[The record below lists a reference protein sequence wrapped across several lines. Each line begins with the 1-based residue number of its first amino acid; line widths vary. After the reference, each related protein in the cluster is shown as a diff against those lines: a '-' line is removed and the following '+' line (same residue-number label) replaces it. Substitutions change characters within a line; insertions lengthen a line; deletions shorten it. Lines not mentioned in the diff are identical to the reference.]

1 MALEVIGAGFGRNA
15 TNSLRRALEEL
26 GFGPCHH
33 MFEISENEGL
43 LPEWEAIVKGESR
56 NWDAAFAG
64 YRSQVDWPGATYW
77 RELAEYYPDAKI
89 VLSVRPVE
97 GWYASFEK
105 TIVPYIENR
114 GKHDTPYRNRQS
126 EMVHELIGRQTF
138 GDRLRDRDYVMSIY
152 EAHTAEVQASVP
164 PDKLLTYEV
173 GTGWEPLCAFL
184 GVEVPDTEYPNTN
197 STKDFQKRTSSNQEN
212 S

>member
-1 MALEVIGAGFGRNA
+1 MALELIGAGFGRNG

-33 MFEISENEGL
+33 MFEISDNEEL
-43 LPEWEAIVKGESR
+43 LPEWEAIVRGESR
-56 NWDAAFAG
+56 NWDTAFKG
-64 YRSQVDWPGATYW
+64 YHSQVDWPGATYW
-77 RELAEYYPDAKI
+77 RELIEYYPEAKV

-97 GWYASFEK
+97 GWYASFEN
-105 TIVPYIENR
+105 TIVPYIENH

-126 EMVHELIGRQTF
+126 LMVHELIGRQTF
-138 GDRLRDRDYVMSIY
+138 DDRLRDRDYVMSVY
-152 EAHTAEVQASVP
+152 DAYTADVQATVP
-164 PDKLLTYEV
+164 PERLLTYEV

-184 GVEVPDTEYPNTN
+184 GVDVPDTDYPNTN
-197 STKDFQKRTSSNQEN
+197 STKEFHERTSSSKEN